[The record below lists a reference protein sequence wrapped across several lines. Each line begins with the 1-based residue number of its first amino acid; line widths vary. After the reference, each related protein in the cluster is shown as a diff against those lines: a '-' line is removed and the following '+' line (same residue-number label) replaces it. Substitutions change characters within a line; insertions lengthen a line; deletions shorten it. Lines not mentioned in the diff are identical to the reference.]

1 MLWQGWR
8 WGIKNKVIQ
17 RDGWGYHIHFH
28 LIQYLEYSGKGSNSK
43 MSVICIVLVKTV
55 QHWAQQDCHET
66 NYTSK
71 LHLLD
76 PLSFASYFN
85 FFVDEN
91 FDLSPKN
98 LETNPNVSPDIH
110 LRRQR
115 EMVEKWTPAK
125 IFCRV
130 KNHEQRIVAMFCWL
144 GEKFPPQ
151 SWTWR
156 IFRNIFRSRLSLFSL
171 RSWGR
176 ILLHCCHGSYF
187 SWWLALC
194 HTRPAFM
201 TTCRIVAFTASPLKR
216 FTAAKTLLCDS
227 AEFASAHFFKSGWRT
242 IKWYAE

>member
-1 MLWQGWR
+1 
-8 WGIKNKVIQ
+8 
-17 RDGWGYHIHFH
+17 
-28 LIQYLEYSGKGSNSK
+28 
-43 MSVICIVLVKTV
+43 MSVICIVLLKTV
-55 QHWAQQDCHET
+55 QYWAQQDCHET

-156 IFRNIFRSRLSLFSL
+156 IFRNIFRSRLSPFFFEVVGTNSFALLS
-171 RSWGR
+171 R
-176 ILLHCCHGSYF
+176 IIFQLMAGLVSY
-187 SWWLALC
+187 
-194 HTRPAFM
+194 
-201 TTCRIVAFTASPLKR
+201 
-216 FTAAKTLLCDS
+216 KTGVYDNMQNCGVYCQPS
-227 AEFASAHFFKSGWRT
+227 
-242 IKWYAE
+242 

>member
-1 MLWQGWR
+1 MC
-8 WGIKNKVIQ
+8 
-17 RDGWGYHIHFH
+17 
-28 LIQYLEYSGKGSNSK
+28 
-43 MSVICIVLVKTV
+43 VICIVLLKTV
-55 QHWAQQDCHET
+55 QYSAQQDCLET

-71 LHLLD
+71 LHLFH
-76 PLSFASYFN
+76 PLSFSSYFN

-227 AEFASAHFFKSGWRT
+227 AEFASVLFQVWPAHNQMICRINLICSICQGKLSRDPILEKSHIYIFKSMMFQ
-242 IKWYAE
+242 KKNDHKAL